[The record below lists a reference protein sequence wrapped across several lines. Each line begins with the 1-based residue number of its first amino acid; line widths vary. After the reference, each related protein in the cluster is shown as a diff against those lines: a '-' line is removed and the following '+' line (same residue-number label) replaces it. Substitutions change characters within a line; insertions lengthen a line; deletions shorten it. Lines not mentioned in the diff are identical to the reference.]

1 MPEGG
6 LLPARR
12 GPSGHK
18 MSVMLCRWEQNN
30 FSMKLVGP
38 LSPRRSGREISG
50 RVRGTQLLDYS
61 RLDWIGMDG
70 WVFLI
75 VLVFDGAQM
84 VHLNGPFKHFQNL
97 LVFSV
102 ELFLSLSLS
111 PPLPITISPHC
122 FSLCV
127 CIRGSFQSAPRLT
140 GRCRISSAVDSLNIC
155 GQEGM
160 RFCRSAPA

>member
-1 MPEGG
+1 
-6 LLPARR
+6 
-12 GPSGHK
+12 

-50 RVRGTQLLDYS
+50 RVRGTLLLDYS
-61 RLDWIGMDG
+61 RLDWIGMDE

-111 PPLPITISPHC
+111 PPLSP
-122 FSLCV
+122 S
-127 CIRGSFQSAPRLT
+127 QSALIVFHCACVFEEAFNQR
-140 GRCRISSAVDSLNIC
+140 
-155 GQEGM
+155 
-160 RFCRSAPA
+160 PA